1 MLGKKIRQLRI
12 ENNLTMNELSKICK
26 TSQSYIS
33 DLENGKIKDPSIIKI
48 EKIAEALGTPVIELL
63 NNDYDKAKYELE
75 KGLSIGCD
83 NLSKLVSS
91 FENSAKEESVKS
103 FRNLIEVLDW
113 KAFTNIS
120 DDDIYDIVNSQ
131 DLYRYLSL
139 LFFEKL
145 NKKK

>member
-120 DDDIYDIVNSQ
+120 DDDIYDVVNSQ

>member
-48 EKIAEALGTPVIELL
+48 EKIAKALGTPVIELL

-83 NLSKLVSS
+83 NLSKLVSN

-120 DDDIYDIVNSQ
+120 DDDIYDVVNSQ